1 MNELKSLIQN
11 LLSKINFKSL
21 KKIKSFSLV
30 IIPEEVGLQAK
41 SKKFT
46 VKYAAWFLILYTL
59 ILLIAG
65 FYFINFT
72 PLKGLF
78 APGRSGLSTSDI
90 RKLDEL
96 NRRVIFLA
104 RDLESLKT
112 TNEQLKNA
120 IILGDSSLVDSL
132 SRKKDTSNQ
141 QNENPFGGDIF
152 SVIKIIFNEKLLQ
165 NGEGTH
171 FIYPTTGFISR
182 GFMPGIGHM
191 GIDFVAKVGTPVYA
205 TASGYVIFAAY
216 TVRDGYMIILSHPG
230 GYISVYKHCSVLLK
244 KARDVVLEGEII
256 ALSGNT
262 GELTTGPHLHFE
274 IWKDGK
280 PIDPKN
286 LLKNY

>member
-1 MNELKSLIQN
+1 MNKLKTLLQN
-11 LLSKINFKSL
+11 LLSNINFKRL
-21 KKIKSFSLV
+21 KKIKSFSLI

-72 PLKGLF
+72 PLKGIF
-78 APGRSGLSTSDI
+78 APGRSGLSVSDI
-90 RKLDEL
+90 RMLDEL
-96 NRRVIFLA
+96 NRRVIFLT
-104 RDLESLKT
+104 RDLENLKT

-120 IILGDSSLVDSL
+120 LILGDSTLVDSL
-132 SRKKDTSNQ
+132 SRKKSTTNQ
-141 QNENPFGGDIF
+141 INENPFGGDIF
-152 SVIKIIFNEKLLQ
+152 SIIKKIISEKLIQ
-165 NGEGTH
+165 NGEGFH

-191 GIDFVAKVGTPVYA
+191 GIDFVVKVGTPVYA
-205 TASGYVIFAAY
+205 AASGYVVFAGY
-216 TVRDGYMIILSHPG
+216 TVSDGYMLILSHPG
-230 GYISVYKHCSVLLK
+230 GYITVYKHCSVLLK
-244 KARDVVLEGEII
+244 KARDVVLEGETI

-280 PIDPKN
+280 PIDPIN
-286 LLKNY
+286 LLTNY

>member
-1 MNELKSLIQN
+1 MNKIKSLLQN
-11 LLSKINFKSL
+11 LLSNINFKSL

-72 PLKGLF
+72 PLKSIF
-78 APGRSGLSTSDI
+78 APGRTGLSTSDI

-96 NRRVIFLA
+96 NQRVIFLA

-132 SRKKDTSNQ
+132 SRKKDSSNQ

-191 GIDFVAKVGTPVYA
+191 GIDFVVKVGTPVYA
-205 TASGYVIFAAY
+205 TASGYVVFAGY

-244 KARDVVLEGEII
+244 KARDVVLEGETI